1 MAFSQMGEGEQI
13 GVNFRTSSAYS
24 LPRSITFHTIDV
36 DYGSTSKAQL
46 EFMVFLVFQLRW
58 EARMTH
64 RPRREVCDMYFVDFF
79 RSPLRS
85 DTNY

>member
-58 EARMTH
+58 EVRTVH
-64 RPRREVCDMYFVDFF
+64 CTRIQICDMNIADFF
-79 RSPLRS
+79 RSALPS